1 MGIKREGGLLHG
13 LVIGVI
19 SGWRRKMMMWP
30 DSGTHTSAREEG
42 IGWVPIRFSS
52 WAAGCFLLLG
62 RRVPRVHFYF
72 YFFFS
77 LFLFLFSELKQ
88 IFCKTPSIDPNK
100 KF

>member
-13 LVIGVI
+13 IVIGMI
-19 SGWRRKMMMWP
+19 SGWRRKTMTWT
-30 DSGTHTSAREEG
+30 DSGTHTSAREEE

-72 YFFFS
+72 
-77 LFLFLFSELKQ
+77 FLLFS
-88 IFCKTPSIDPNK
+88 FS
-100 KF
+100 FSVF